1 MREPLFPVVVRSE
14 EYEPP
19 RDVGTY
25 YVLAANGLFLERH
38 TALFSASIPA
48 PAGVPGLMPH
58 QSRLELRLPRL
69 PSVLVERAVG
79 FFRGV
84 WVRWEAEGILLIFY
98 APTLQR
104 YALGAPPQLLTG
116 RIEHGRFRADL
127 RLDYLPCE
135 SPGADFLCVGSMH
148 SHGNLAAHHSA
159 VDAHD
164 EAFEAGL
171 HVTVGRVQRAQPEFE
186 TSFVVGGCRFPL
198 PPADVLGAFEQARQP
213 PRCWYEAIVT
223 RRHGTRAGDAWE
235 TRIRSASGW
244 GAP

>member
-1 MREPLFPVVVRSE
+1 MRQPLFPVVVRTE

-38 TALFSASIPA
+38 TALFSASVPA
-48 PAGVPGLMPH
+48 PAGVPGLSPH
-58 QSRLELRLPRL
+58 QRRLVLRLPRL

-84 WVRWEAEGILLIFY
+84 WARWEGEGILLIFY
-98 APTLQR
+98 APALR
-104 YALGAPPQLLTG
+104 RFALGAPPQLLTG

-127 RLDYLPCE
+127 RLDYLSGE
-135 SPGADFLCVGSMH
+135 APGPEFLCVGSMH
-148 SHGNLAAHHSA
+148 SHGNFAARHSA

-164 EAFEAGL
+164 EGFEAGL
-171 HVTVGRVQRAQPEFE
+171 HVTVGCVQRARPEFE

-198 PPADVLGAFEQARQP
+198 APTSVLGAFEQARQP
-213 PRCWYEAIVT
+213 PRCWYAAIVT
-223 RRHGTRAGDAWE
+223 RCHGARVDDAWE
-235 TRIRSASGW
+235 TPARSASGRR
-244 GAP
+244 AP